1 MRCGLDIYRF
11 VRPEEMWNCLVKLLG
26 HWLHPPAQRLYDFDL
41 RYHKALEAQKTLGED
56 IGIRNDMGVS
66 ENRGP

>member
-1 MRCGLDIYRF
+1 M
-11 VRPEEMWNCLVKLLG
+11 KLLG
-26 HWLHPPAQRLYDFDL
+26 HWLHPPAQRLQRLYDFDL